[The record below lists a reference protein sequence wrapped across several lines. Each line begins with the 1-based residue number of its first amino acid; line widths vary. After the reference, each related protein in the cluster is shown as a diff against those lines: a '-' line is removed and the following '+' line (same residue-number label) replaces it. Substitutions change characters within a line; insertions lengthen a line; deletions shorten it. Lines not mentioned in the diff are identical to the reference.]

1 MNEVSTLNN
10 LVTEIKFFENQAVT
24 SYWEIGKR
32 LALAKEQV
40 AHGEWEKWL
49 SNNLNYSYSMS
60 KKLIQ
65 VYNEF
70 PKGQLIADLNFSQIL
85 ALTSLD
91 EETRNEILENENLED
106 KTVKETKEI
115 IKKYKELE
123 EDKEELEEEN
133 ENLKQANQILND
145 ELRKK
150 INKEV
155 IEKTITKEVIKE
167 VMPSDYETI
176 KRENKIL
183 QDKNTKLELEFKV
196 SKMNDNE
203 ETEKIKSEI
212 RNYKWL
218 VINFVKD
225 TTPLLNLVEQIK
237 LLPKEEQTLL
247 MKSTENLLGFANNLY
262 EQMKGL

>member
-10 LVTEIKFFENQAVT
+10 LVTEIKFFEKQSVLGI
-24 SYWEIGKR
+24 WEIGKR
-32 LALAKEQV
+32 LIQIKEMLG
-40 AHGEWEKWL
+40 HGDWSSWVQD
-49 SNNLNYSYSMS
+49 NLNYSQYTAINYMNLYKDYPNFESIPNLS
-60 KKLIQ
+60 VTKL
-65 VYNEF
+65 F
-70 PKGQLIADLNFSQIL
+70 LLGK
-85 ALTSLD
+85 
-91 EETRNEILENENLED
+91 EEKEARNEILENENLED

-115 IKKYKELE
+115 IQKYKELE

-133 ENLKQANQILND
+133 ENLKQANQVLND

-155 IEKTITKEVIKE
+155 IEKTVTKEVIKE
-167 VMPSDYETI
+167 VIPSDYETI

-183 QDKNTKLELEFKV
+183 QEKNTKLELEFKV

-203 ETEKIKSEI
+203 EAEKIKSEI